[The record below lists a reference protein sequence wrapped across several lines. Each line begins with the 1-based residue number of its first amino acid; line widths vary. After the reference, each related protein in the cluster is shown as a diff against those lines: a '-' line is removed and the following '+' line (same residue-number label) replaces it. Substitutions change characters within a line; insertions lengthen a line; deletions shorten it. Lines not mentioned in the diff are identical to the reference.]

1 MGDGNTLLRAKIAGE
16 ETGIEIKHTI
26 CDICSA
32 GCGTDAYIKDG
43 KVIKVEG
50 TKGHI
55 AGNGYLCT
63 KGFAN
68 REYIYKEDRIKT
80 PLKRI
85 GKKGE
90 GKFEAITWEE
100 AYKEIEKKL
109 NGYKKKFG
117 ADSVAFFTGYQKW
130 YRTIFHRFVHSFG
143 TLNYGTESSSCFQS
157 FFMASRIAG
166 GVLTRPDIANA
177 DLFIAWAYNPYY
189 SSNAVSLNIEK
200 FKKNGLKVIIIDP
213 RITPT
218 SQKLADIHLRPKPG
232 TDGALAHG
240 FARFLIHE
248 DKIDRDFIK
257 KHIHGFE
264 EYAAYVEQFDIKNVS
279 SITGISEKD
288 IIKAAE
294 MIAANKC
301 IAINEGFT
309 GIFHHRNGMQNLR
322 AIMSIS
328 AITGNYDHRGGQ
340 IPLKYSNPD
349 KLGPALLDEKFINEV
364 RPKNSLSKIGSDKF
378 PLWSELVD
386 EFQAMDLSR
395 HILEQKPYPIKAVF
409 ALGMN
414 VRMFPDNN
422 SLFKALE
429 VVDFFVDTDLFMTD
443 TAKYADIVLPA
454 CSSFER
460 SQLIS
465 YGSEVAFTKTIIEP
479 LYESKSDVDIICEL
493 AKVMNLDDELL
504 KSGYENCCRYLIS
517 DLDISLEDLK
527 NSDGPVKI
535 PGFKPYMVGEN
546 TKDGYDTPS
555 KKYELKSSIIEKYS
569 KWNLEPLPIY
579 TASLDDVDEV
589 QYPFI
594 LTAGAR
600 IPGAFHSRLHN
611 ISWTRALRPEP
622 TADINFYDGKK
633 LNINQ
638 DDIIEIITTKGSIDV
653 KANLTQSVLEGVV
666 NMYHGYSEA
675 DVNAIIEGDH
685 LDPYSGFPGY
695 RSVRCTIRKKVF

>member
-1 MGDGNTLLRAKIAGE
+1 MRDENILLKAKVADE
-16 ETGIEIKHTI
+16 KTGIEIKHTI

-32 GCGTDAYIKDG
+32 ECGVDAYIKDG
-43 KVIKVEG
+43 RVIKVEG
-50 TKGHI
+50 TKGHP

-68 REYIYKEDRIKT
+68 REYIYREDRIKT

-90 GKFEAITWEE
+90 GKFKAITWEE
-100 AYKEIEKKL
+100 AYKEIAKKL

-117 ADSVAFFTGYQKW
+117 ADSVAFFTGYTKW
-130 YRTIFHRFVHSFG
+130 YRTFLHRLAHSFG

-157 FFMASRIAG
+157 YFMASRIAG
-166 GVLTRPDIANA
+166 GFLARPDIDNA
-177 DLFIAWAYNPYY
+177 DLFIGWAYNPYY
-189 SSNAVSLNIEK
+189 SSNAANLNIEK
-200 FKKNGLKVIIIDP
+200 LKKNGLKVIIIDP
-213 RITPT
+213 KVTPT
-218 SQKLADIHLRPKPG
+218 SQKFADIHLRPKPG

-248 DKIDRDFIK
+248 DKIDREFIK
-257 KHIHGFE
+257 KYVYGFE
-264 EYAAYVEQFDIKNVS
+264 EYAAYVEQFDIKKVS
-279 SITGISEKD
+279 DITGIPEEE

-294 MIAANKC
+294 MIAENKR
-301 IAINEGFT
+301 IAINYGFT

-322 AIMSIS
+322 AIMAIS
-328 AITGNYDHRGGQ
+328 AITGNYDRKGGQ
-340 IPLKYSNPD
+340 IPLRYSNPD
-349 KLGPALLDEKFINEV
+349 KLGAELLEHKFINEV
-364 RPKNSLSKIGSDKF
+364 RPKNSLPKIGSEKF
-378 PLWSELVD
+378 PLWSEIVD

-414 VRMFPDNN
+414 VRMFPEND

-429 VVDFFVDTDLFMTD
+429 AVDFFVDTDLFMTD

-460 SQLIS
+460 RQLMS
-465 YGSEVAFTKTIIEP
+465 YGSQVAFTQPIIEP
-479 LYESKSDVDIICEL
+479 LYEAKSDADIICEL
-493 AKVMNLDDELL
+493 AKELNLQDELL

-517 DLDISLEDLK
+517 DLGITLEELK

-535 PGFKPYMVGEN
+535 PGFKPYIIGEN
-546 TKDGYDTPS
+546 TKDGYDTPT
-555 KKYELKSSIIEKYS
+555 KRYELKSTIIEKYS
-569 KWNLEPLPIY
+569 NLEPLPVY
-579 TASLDDVDEV
+579 TSSLDDTKGEK
-589 QYPFI
+589 YPFI

-600 IPGAFHSRLHN
+600 IPGAFHSRLHKV
-611 ISWTRALRPEP
+611 SWTRTLRPEP
-622 TADINFYDGKK
+622 AADINFYDAKK
-633 LNINQ
+633 LKIKQ
-638 DDIIEIITTKGSIDV
+638 DDVIEIITTKGAITV
-653 KANLTQSVLEGVV
+653 KANLTRTVLEGVV

-675 DVNAIIEGDH
+675 DVNAIIDRTH

-695 RSVRCTIRKKVF
+695 RSVRCAIRKKVS